1 MFGQKLWLAKG
12 AETTLHDMAW
22 SVAEGA
28 NAPSPVQ
35 ILRWRLHYLSTEAL
49 EYSALPRFSMS
60 ATAPDPSIDLSWTE
74 DDHVDSA
81 ATSKGLL
88 TFGISRKR
96 SSLKRV
102 KLLQSGMYI
111 VMQ

>member
-1 MFGQKLWLAKG
+1 M
-12 AETTLHDMAW
+12 AEW
-22 SVAEGA
+22 A
-28 NAPSPVQ
+28 NAPSPAQ
-35 ILRWRLHYLSTEAL
+35 TLRWGLHYLSTEAL

-60 ATAPDPSIDLSWTE
+60 ATVLDPSIDLSWTE
-74 DDHVDSA
+74 DDPVDSA
-81 ATSKGLL
+81 ATSNGLM
-88 TFGISRKR
+88 TFGIIRKR